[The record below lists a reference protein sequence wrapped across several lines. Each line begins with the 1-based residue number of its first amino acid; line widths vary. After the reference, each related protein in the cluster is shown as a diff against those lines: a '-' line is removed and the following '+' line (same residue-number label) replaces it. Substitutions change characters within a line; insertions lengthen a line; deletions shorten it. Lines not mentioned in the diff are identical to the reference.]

1 MTAKTFFTR
10 TCQLLLVPLALV
22 ALSGA
27 KVSELKPELK
37 PEYSY
42 VGAGDQAP
50 GFSVTTTDG
59 AAVDTDALKGKVI
72 LVNFFATWCPPC
84 KAKLPM
90 IDKTIYQQI
99 DHEDLVVVN
108 LGREHDSDEVAE
120 FKAEYGYT
128 MPFAP
133 DPGRA
138 IYSQY
143 AEKMIPRSVVIG
155 RDGVIVLHAMGSS
168 PEEVQ
173 HLKQVIQQQ
182 LGNS

>member
-1 MTAKTFFTR
+1 MIAKKFFSR
-10 TCQLLLVPLALV
+10 TCQLLFVPLALV

-27 KVSELKPELK
+27 KLPD
-37 PEYSY
+37 EYSR
-42 VGAGDQAP
+42 VGAGDSAP
-50 GFSVTTTDG
+50 AFAVTTTDG
-59 AAVDTDALKGKVI
+59 AAIDTKALEGKVV

-84 KAKLPM
+84 RAKLPL

-99 DHEDLVVVN
+99 DHKDLVVVN
-108 LGREHDSDEVAE
+108 LGREHNSDEVAE
-120 FKAEYGYT
+120 FKADYGYA
-128 MPFAP
+128 MPFAA

-155 RDGVIVLHAMGSS
+155 RDGNIVLHQQGSS
-168 PEEVQ
+168 PAEVE

-182 LGNS
+182 LGAS